1 VAILA
6 ETRISAVNIMLA
18 SDKASQSTVGSED
31 LSALFGSLA
40 PHFAALDRFLAE
52 QVVNFEPE
60 IHDLVSYCLKSGG
73 KRIRPALVFLAG
85 WKGDDDPLDGL
96 VRLAAVIEMVHLA
109 TLVHDDILD
118 EASLRRNRSTAAKQF
133 GPNTSVLLGDAL
145 FAQAVSIATQFPTT
159 IVCRHVSEST
169 RKVCAGEIMQ
179 TLERRGGQPSLDT
192 YHRIIEL
199 KTAELFFLSCFLG
212 ATLADSSPR
221 FANAAGA
228 FGRHLGIA
236 YQIYDDLADFFGKE
250 DQIGKTL
257 GTDFANGKCTLPTL
271 ILLQRSNEGEAAAIL
286 EDLRSGNGE
295 NFDVRV
301 AQMANLGVFDRVSE
315 TISQEI
321 GKAELLLKP
330 HLEKPAARELL
341 RLSRLLHFQLESLRI
356 S

>member
-1 VAILA
+1 VAKPV
-6 ETRISAVNIMLA
+6 ETRISAVTIMLA
-18 SDKASQSTVGSED
+18 SDKASQTTVDRED
-31 LSALFGSLA
+31 LSALFARLA
-40 PHFAALDRFLAE
+40 PHFAALDRFLTK

-60 IHDLVSYCLKSGG
+60 IHNLVSYCLQSGG

-85 WKGDDDPLDGL
+85 WKGEDEPLDEL

-109 TLVHDDILD
+109 TLVHDDIMD

-179 TLERRGGQPSLDT
+179 TLEQRGGQPSLDT
-192 YHRIIEL
+192 YHRIIDL
-199 KTAELFFLSCFLG
+199 KTAELFFLSCYLG
-212 ATLADSSPR
+212 AILADSPME
-221 FANAAGA
+221 FTDAAGA
-228 FGRHLGIA
+228 FGRHLGVA

-271 ILLQRSNEGEAAAIL
+271 VLLQRSSEREIAAIL
-286 EDLRSGNGE
+286 EDLRSGRGDHFE
-295 NFDVRV
+295 AHV
-301 AQMANLGVFDRVSE
+301 AQMGKLGVFDCVSK

-321 GKAELLLKP
+321 EKAEILLKP
-330 HLEKPAARELL
+330 HFELPAARELL
-341 RLSRLLHFQLESLRI
+341 RLSRLLRYQLESLRI
-356 S
+356 C